1 MKVVG
6 SLIQKGTGLF
16 NVYLARIYISL
27 AAIPKVLLNYTNIM
41 QAYDCFLIAVLVS
54 ISILVSK

>member
-6 SLIQKGTGLF
+6 SLIQNETELF
-16 NVYLARIYISL
+16 NIYLARIYISL
-27 AAIPKVLLNYTNIM
+27 AAIPKGLLNYTNIM
-41 QAYDCFLIAVLVS
+41 QAYDSFLIAVLVS